1 MSEGNDEAANNVQ
14 HQLGSAHFLPHVEES
29 AKSAPPRSEEA
40 EEDADEEAEEAAA
53 ASAEAGRGREAVELQ
68 AVVGRWKKRR
78 GG

>member
-1 MSEGNDEAANNVQ
+1 MSNTNWEAPTSFHTWRNRQNQ
-14 HQLGSAHFLPHVEES
+14 P
-29 AKSAPPRSEEA
+29 PPRFEEA